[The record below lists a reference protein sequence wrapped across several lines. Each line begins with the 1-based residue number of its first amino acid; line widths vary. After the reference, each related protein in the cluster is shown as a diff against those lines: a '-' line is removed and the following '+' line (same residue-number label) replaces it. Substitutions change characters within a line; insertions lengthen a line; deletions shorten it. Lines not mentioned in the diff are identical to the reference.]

1 MEQEAEL
8 QRLRDE
14 NADLKKRIADV
25 ANVESVKKKLEV
37 KVEQLERKVSS
48 VQLVNYYHTDTTTT
62 QMETTIQ
69 EKVSQKANELTAT
82 YDEKFRNYE
91 DRSSRLCLCV

>member
-48 VQLVNYYHTDTTTT
+48 VQLVNYCHTDTTTT

-82 YDEKFRNYE
+82 YDEKF
-91 DRSSRLCLCV
+91 

>member
-14 NADLKKRIADV
+14 NADLKKRIANV

-48 VQLVNYYHTDTTTT
+48 VQLVNYCHTDTTT

-91 DRSSRLCLCV
+91 DRSNRLCLFV